1 MIAINPLAER
11 GFTNFVAPKDILH
24 TTLGKG
30 HAVAHA
36 VYRVNIGGDLALFKG
51 VAKRLLE
58 MQQAGHEVLDR
69 AFIEAHCSGFDA
81 WREDLAK
88 ESWAP
93 IVEKSG
99 IPRAQIDEIAALYT
113 RSNAT
118 MATWCM
124 GITHHEDAVATIQTI
139 VNLLLLKGNIG
150 KPGAGAVP
158 VRGHSNVQGDRTM
171 GCTYK
176 VSDAWLDNM
185 TNAFP
190 GVRLSRAVGLDAVG
204 VVDGLLE
211 RSIDAFLSLGGNF
224 AIAAPDAPRV
234 CAALA
239 QSKLTVHI
247 TTKFNRTHC
256 YPGEIGLLLPCLART
271 DVDTRG
277 GQMQTVSLEDSM
289 SMVHGSRGIQPP
301 RSALMMSEPAIVA
314 GIGDALCGSTAV
326 DWAALADDYA
336 LIREKIEQ
344 CQRNVV
350 DGFEQQN
357 RKLAQPGGF
366 HLSNAAA
373 QRI

>member
-176 VSDAWLDNM
+176 VSDGWLDNM

-190 GVRLSRAVGLDAVG
+190 GVRLSRA
-204 VVDGLLE
+204 DGL
-211 RSIDAFLSLGGNF
+211 
-224 AIAAPDAPRV
+224 
-234 CAALA
+234 
-239 QSKLTVHI
+239 
-247 TTKFNRTHC
+247 
-256 YPGEIGLLLPCLART
+256 
-271 DVDTRG
+271 
-277 GQMQTVSLEDSM
+277 
-289 SMVHGSRGIQPP
+289 
-301 RSALMMSEPAIVA
+301 
-314 GIGDALCGSTAV
+314 
-326 DWAALADDYA
+326 
-336 LIREKIEQ
+336 
-344 CQRNVV
+344 
-350 DGFEQQN
+350 
-357 RKLAQPGGF
+357 
-366 HLSNAAA
+366 
-373 QRI
+373 